1 MQRLFEKKLLEWKQS
16 GMKKPLMV
24 VGARQIGKT
33 YIIEKFAKENFE
45 QYLYFNLEKNA
56 EVRNIF
62 EKTIDDAKIIE
73 ELELY
78 LGRKIDIEKTIFF
91 FDEVQVSENFIVS
104 LKYFNESSKTYKI
117 ICAGSLLGVKINRFK
132 SSFPVGKIRMECMYP
147 MNFEEFLIAT
157 GKEMLKNKIEECYRK
172 MERMPDFAHE
182 EALTLYK
189 QYLCVGGMPEAVK
202 NFIENDLDILK
213 FDSHI
218 ISDIKDMYIADMQKY
233 VKGTLETAK
242 IEKVYKNIPSQ
253 LAKENKNFQYS
264 FIEET
269 GRKRKYESAIDWL
282 VSSKMVLINYNS
294 KRMEIPL
301 KVYIDE
307 DKFKLYL
314 SDVGILTNMSE
325 IKFPD
330 IMLDK
335 VFIYKGA
342 IAENYIA
349 QELTSKG
356 ESLYYWTSNRN
367 AEIDFVLYSEEDGII
382 PIEVKGGNNV
392 KSRSLNIYINEY
404 KPKYAIRFS
413 TRNFGFENN
422 IKSIPLY
429 AAFCTK

>member
-1 MQRLFEKKLLEWKQS
+1 
-16 GMKKPLMV
+16 
-24 VGARQIGKT
+24 
-33 YIIEKFAKENFE
+33 
-45 QYLYFNLEKNA
+45 
-56 EVRNIF
+56 
-62 EKTIDDAKIIE
+62 
-73 ELELY
+73 
-78 LGRKIDIEKTIFF
+78 
-91 FDEVQVSENFIVS
+91 
-104 LKYFNESSKTYKI
+104 
-117 ICAGSLLGVKINRFK
+117 
-132 SSFPVGKIRMECMYP
+132 
-147 MNFEEFLIAT
+147 
-157 GKEMLKNKIEECYRK
+157 
-172 MERMPDFAHE
+172 
-182 EALTLYK
+182 
-189 QYLCVGGMPEAVK
+189 MPEAVN

-233 VKGTLETAK
+233 VKNNLETIK

-253 LAKENKNFQYS
+253 LAKDNKNFQYK
-264 FIEET
+264 FIEQT
-269 GRKRKYESAIDWL
+269 GRKRKFESSIDWL

-307 DKFKLYL
+307 NKFKLYL

-335 VFIYKGA
+335 TFIYKGA
-342 IAENYIA
+342 ITENYIA

-367 AEIDFVLYSEEDGII
+367 AEIDFVLYSQEDGII
-382 PIEVKGGNNV
+382 PIEVKSGNNV
-392 KSRSLNIYINEY
+392 RSVSLNMYINEY

-422 IKSIPLY
+422 IKAVPLY
-429 AAFCTK
+429 AAFCVK